1 LIVRTNLSAPGGNE
15 DLTGFRKCPGNG
27 VLDARIA
34 KALDGP
40 LAVNRNTQNTLL
52 VGIALEL
59 GLFIHSIKSG
69 FFLSRRFDIPESSGE
84 QVR

>member
-1 LIVRTNLSAPGGNE
+1 
-15 DLTGFRKCPGNG
+15 
-27 VLDARIA
+27 
-34 KALDGP
+34 LDGP
-40 LAVNRNTQNTLL
+40 LGVNRNTQNTLL